1 MIGLN
6 LQPGE
11 TRQAEDFYA
20 TDSKAIPPLLNFL
33 GWQHGGKIIRENSC
47 GVGHLCWP
55 LEVAGHTVIASD
67 LIDRG
72 YGMTGVDFLEPHWL
86 DDLRYDGVIMNP
98 PYKFARQFIEK
109 SLKLAPVVCA
119 FLRIT
124 FLEADVRREFFKQF
138 PPKYVCVFIDRMASA
153 KNADFVTYNGSA
165 VCYAWFVWERGYQGA
180 PSIIWI

>member
-11 TRQAEDFYA
+11 TRQSEDFYA
-20 TDSKAIPPLLNFL
+20 TDSAAIPPLLNFL

-47 GVGHLCWP
+47 GIGHLCWP
-55 LEVAGHTVIASD
+55 LEINGHTVIASD

-72 YGMTGVDFLEPHWL
+72 YGMTGIDFLQPHWL

-98 PYKFARQFIEK
+98 PYKLAQEFIEK
-109 SLKLAPVVCA
+109 SLTLAPVVCA

-124 FLEADVRREFFKQF
+124 FLESDKRRPFFAKN
-138 PPKYVCVFIDRMASA
+138 PPRYVAVFVDRMASA
-153 KNADFVTYNGSA
+153 KNADFETYNGSA
-165 VCYAWFVWERGYQGA
+165 VCYAWFIWERGYVGR
-180 PSIIWI
+180 PEIVWI